1 MYIEAKDKDKSDQTH
16 AITVGATYQHYSGK
30 LYKVI
35 AIARDSE
42 DPASLRV
49 IYEALYE
56 CPTYG
61 NNVLWDRPYA
71 MFIEHVVLNGISQ
84 PRFQEIYNTDHP

>member
-1 MYIEAKDKDKSDQTH
+1 MAVKKNENEH
-16 AITVGATYQHYSGK
+16 MPAITVGATYRHYSGK
-30 LYKVI
+30 LYTVI

-56 CPTYG
+56 CPTFG
-61 NNVLWDRPYA
+61 TSVLWDRPYA
-71 MFIEHVVLNGISQ
+71 MFAEQVTINGVQQ
-84 PRFQEIYNTDHP
+84 PRFQRVDYVR

>member
-1 MYIEAKDKDKSDQTH
+1 MEAGKNKNEQAS
-16 AITVGATYQHYSGK
+16 AIIAGATYRHYSGK

-56 CPTYG
+56 CPTFG
-61 NNVLWDRPYA
+61 ANVLWDRSYA
-71 MFIEHVVLNGISQ
+71 MFAEQVVINGIQQ
-84 PRFQEIYNTDHP
+84 PRFQKVQHTTAF